1 LRYTLI
7 TSSSLALPREDYL
20 GRSDAELFDNEDGAR
35 LTAIKEEVLRTRSE
49 SHAEVTLSL
58 KGERHH
64 FDLVVRTSS

>member
-1 LRYTLI
+1 M
-7 TSSSLALPREDYL
+7 
-20 GRSDAELFDNEDGAR
+20 GRTDAELFGDEDGAR